1 MSKNPKYY
9 YCKSFDELVT
19 LVTGHIKDTDTLG
32 LSFGSVTFTVDFDQ
46 SVSGKAMSQEV
57 LGAAFAESTGA
68 YGITAV
74 DPFQQDTT
82 TVLVGYYHTGAEV
95 RSFTVD
101 STGDIGK
108 YQYLAKLTKQVKDAL
123 FNTLLANCDDG
134 ASKFLVEIK

>member
-1 MSKNPKYY
+1 MSKPKYY
-9 YCKSFDELVT
+9 YCKSFDELVN
-19 LVTGHIKDTDTLG
+19 LVAGHIKNTDTLG
-32 LSFGSVTFTVDFDQ
+32 INFGSVTFKVDFDN
-46 SVSGKAMSQEV
+46 SGSDRVMSQEV
-57 LGAAFAESTGA
+57 LGAAFAEATWA

-82 TVLVGYYHTGAEV
+82 TVLVGYYCTGTQV

-101 STGDIGK
+101 SQADFGK
-108 YQYLAKLTKQVKDAL
+108 YLTKLTKQVKDAL

>member
-1 MSKNPKYY
+1 MSKPKYY
-9 YCKSFDELVT
+9 YCKSFDELVN
-19 LVTGHIKDTDTLG
+19 LVAGHIKNTDTLG
-32 LSFGSVTFTVDFDQ
+32 INFGSVTFKVDFDH
-46 SVSGKAMSQEV
+46 SVSDRVMSQEV
-57 LGAAFAESTGA
+57 LGAAFAEAAGA

-82 TVLVGYYHTGAEV
+82 TVLVGYYCTGTQV

-101 STGDIGK
+101 SQADFGK
-108 YQYLAKLTKQVKDAL
+108 YLTKLTKQVKDAL

>member
-1 MSKNPKYY
+1 MSKPKYY
-9 YCKSFDELVT
+9 YCTSFDELVN
-19 LVTGHIKDTDTLG
+19 LVAGHIKNTDTLG
-32 LSFGSVTFTVDFDQ
+32 ITFGSVTFKVDFDH
-46 SVSGKAMSQEV
+46 SVSDRVMSQKV
-57 LGAAFAESTGA
+57 LGAAFAEAAGA

-82 TVLVGYYHTGAEV
+82 TVLVGYYCTGTGV

-101 STGDIGK
+101 STADIST
-108 YQYLAKLTKQVKDAL
+108 YLTKLTKQVKDTL

>member
-1 MSKNPKYY
+1 MSKPKYY
-9 YCKSFDELVT
+9 YCKSFDELVN
-19 LVTGHIKDTDTLG
+19 LVAGHIKNTDTLG
-32 LSFGSVTFTVDFDQ
+32 ITFGSVTFKVDFDH
-46 SVSGKAMSQEV
+46 SVSDQVMSQEV
-57 LGAAFAESTGA
+57 LGAAFAESAGA

-82 TVLVGYYHTGAEV
+82 TVLVGYYCTGTQV

-101 STGDIGK
+101 STADFGK
-108 YQYLAKLTKQVKDAL
+108 YLTKLTKQVKDAL

>member
-1 MSKNPKYY
+1 MSKPKYY
-9 YCKSFDELVT
+9 YCKSFDELVN
-19 LVTGHIKDTDTLG
+19 LVAGHIKNTDTLG
-32 LSFGSVTFTVDFDQ
+32 ITFGSVTFKVDFDN
-46 SVSGKAMSQEV
+46 SVSDRVMSQEV
-57 LGAAFAESTGA
+57 LGAAFAEAAGA

-82 TVLVGYYHTGAEV
+82 TVLVGYYCTGTQV

-101 STGDIGK
+101 SQADFGK
-108 YQYLAKLTKQVKDAL
+108 YLTKLTKQVKDAL